1 MSPCSVL
8 IQVFDLLAAVIAHVR
23 ALPFALKLG
32 TGDRPVICQVRS
44 MFFLAHDLGAS
55 GRRRHPVVP
64 CGALVACALC
74 RARFRKLVGAPP
86 VVLLR
91 RLFALCLA
99 AVAIRLL
106 LRA

>member
-1 MSPCSVL
+1 LPWSVL
-8 IQVFDLLAAVIAHVR
+8 IQVFGLTVGRGRHVR
-23 ALPFALKLG
+23 ALNFALKLG
-32 TGDRPVICQVRS
+32 TGDRPVICQA

-64 CGALVACALC
+64 CGALAACALC
-74 RARFRKLVGAPP
+74 RASFPRAGGRTP

-99 AVAIRLL
+99 TVAIRS
-106 LRA
+106 LRHA